1 MPMIKTFTQND
12 LIRFLYH
19 ETSEAENLEI
29 SRQLEL
35 DSELELQLSTL
46 RKTIQQIGSSLI
58 EPSEQAVEDL
68 ILQIREK
75 LQD

>member
-1 MPMIKTFTQND
+1 MIKTFTQND

-35 DSELELQLSTL
+35 DGELELQLNTL
-46 RKTIQQIGSSLI
+46 RKTIQEIGSSLI
-58 EPSEQAVEDL
+58 EPSAHAVEEL

>member
-1 MPMIKTFTQND
+1 MIKTFTQND

-19 ETSEAENLEI
+19 ETSAEENLEI
-29 SRQLEL
+29 KRQLEL
-35 DSELELQLSTL
+35 DSELQLQLSGL
-46 RKTIQQIGSSLI
+46 RTTIEEIGTSLI
-58 EPSEQAVEDL
+58 EPSAQAVEDL